1 MPAPLPLLQ
10 KRRPSAG
17 IEPHTNGSPAA
28 APLGSVS
35 LAASLAASGDLP
47 SPDMGLAHSLQPV
60 RTRVEHR
67 SAGQRASQQQ
77 LLGGGASSSLEA
89 GGSSISPALSMAPTP
104 R

>member
-1 MPAPLPLLQ
+1 
-10 KRRPSAG
+10 
-17 IEPHTNGSPAA
+17 
-28 APLGSVS
+28 
-35 LAASLAASGDLP
+35 
-47 SPDMGLAHSLQPV
+47 MGLAHSLQPV

-77 LLGGGASSSLEA
+77 LLGGGASGSLEV